1 MKQLDYDECAI
12 IAGGVDYFSWS
23 QYGMAGGAVLGAL
36 HAFKGPMTGAA
47 LAFTPFKMVL
57 HGIAGAGIGIGVGL
71 AAAAVYQI
79 GLNTYETSK
88 QASGFSWSSLATILA
103 IL

>member
-1 MKQLDYDECAI
+1 MKQLDNDECAM
-12 IAGGVDYFSWS
+12 IAGGVDFFSWS
-23 QYGMAGGAVLGAL
+23 QYGMTGGAIFGAL
-36 HAFKGPMTGAA
+36 HAFTGPMTGAS

-57 HGIAGAGIGIGVGL
+57 NGIAGAGIGIGVGL

-88 QASGFSWSSLATILA
+88 QVGGISWSSLTTILA
-103 IL
+103 II